1 MYHREVAG
9 EPREEAGRGYQAIA
23 DDLREQIRAGV
34 YLPGA
39 FLPTEREL
47 QETFGV
53 SRSTVRRALS
63 ALADSGWAEVKPKR
77 GVAACLGPA
86 QELGGNVAFI
96 DHADAVNE
104 RLFFAL
110 SRALQGTGFH
120 LIHVDSRVFGV
131 EGAIE
136 YAAEHGFVAAFVWS
150 KVGFPDTDR
159 VRAVQPRLPLIALDH
174 GLQGIATDLITEDN
188 FGGAVTITRHLAMQG
203 RRQIAISGM
212 MDMLEINHERF
223 SGYLRGLF
231 ENELVPRPRN
241 FVFCMTSGHECPD
254 TELLEKRLAD
264 PDRPDA
270 IFVLQDMLV
279 PSVVEAVFAAGLR
292 VPEDVAV
299 AAFGGEVP
307 IAIDEVGLTT
317 VAIDWNEFASECVRV
332 LQNRLRNPLEP
343 FARVVLPVSL
353 VPRGSCGAPRDQ
365 WGTLPSF
372 RAESSAGQRW
382 RVQSDHIQLRSEETK
397 RAVHAGR

>member
-1 MYHREVAG
+1 MYHSYVAG
-9 EPREEAGRGYQAIA
+9 EPRDESGRGYQAIA
-23 DDLREQIRAGV
+23 EELRDQIRAGK

-47 QETFGV
+47 QETFRV

-63 ALADSGWAEVKPKR
+63 ALAESGWAEVKPKR

-86 QELGGNVAFI
+86 QELGGNVAYI

-131 EGAIE
+131 EGAME
-136 YAAEHGFVAAFVWS
+136 YAADHGFVAAFVWS
-150 KVGFPDTDR
+150 KTGFPNAER
-159 VRAVQPRLPLIALDH
+159 VRAVQRRLPLIALDH
-174 GLQGIATDLITEDN
+174 GLQGVATDLITEDN
-188 FGGAVTITRHLAMQG
+188 FGGARTIARHLADQG
-203 RRQIAISGM
+203 RRNIAISGM

-223 SGYLRGLF
+223 SGYLSGLF
-231 ENELVPRPRN
+231 ERGLAPRSRD
-241 FVFCMTSGHECPD
+241 FVFCMTSGQEFPD
-254 TELLEKRLAD
+254 TALLEKRLND

-270 IFVLQDMLV
+270 IFVLQDMMV
-279 PSVVEAVFAAGLR
+279 PTVVDAVFAAGLR

-317 VAIDWNEFASECVRV
+317 VAIDWNDFAAECVRV
-332 LQNRLRNPLEP
+332 LQSRLRNPIEP
-343 FARVVLPVSL
+343 YDRVVLPVTL
-353 VPRGSCGAPRDQ
+353 VARGSCGAPRTQ
-365 WGTLPSF
+365 WGSLPSY
-372 RAESSAGQRW
+372 RADGVPGQRW
-382 RVQSDHIQLRSEETK
+382 RVQSDHLQLRSEAAAT
-397 RAVHAGR
+397 R